1 MTQNVFAQLES
12 SVYPPN
18 APVSLG
24 LEGLEQI
31 RRDGMEPF
39 IEKCRERFGHQAL
52 GRSFQ
57 LKPRRQAEP
66 PEGLSLFRL
75 RDEDAFFLCRG
86 LPATE
91 PERCYIKARKNGQIY
106 YLEETQAPAALGGGY
121 EILYCMLGKELA
133 GAVYDSGKPGPCRW
147 RAIGLA
153 RTDAALWLEALSK
166 SRQAGFQPFHSLTG
180 LGKDC
185 HGPIFWR
192 YQLDR
197 QLFAQRPP
205 YCRLFGLAFTA
216 GKTDARAKGLGTAI
230 FPIFSPPLAISV
242 ACRVTIIRNPNPT
255 VSKKQ
260 YFFRILSKAH
270 KIILWI
276 FRHLTPACP
285 LSSTNQIRP
294 GSATPYVHR
303 TQDLKPHSP
312 A

>member
-86 LPATE
+86 LPAAE

-106 YLEETQAPAALGGGY
+106 
-121 EILYCMLGKELA
+121 
-133 GAVYDSGKPGPCRW
+133 
-147 RAIGLA
+147 
-153 RTDAALWLEALSK
+153 
-166 SRQAGFQPFHSLTG
+166 
-180 LGKDC
+180 
-185 HGPIFWR
+185 
-192 YQLDR
+192 
-197 QLFAQRPP
+197 
-205 YCRLFGLAFTA
+205 
-216 GKTDARAKGLGTAI
+216 
-230 FPIFSPPLAISV
+230 
-242 ACRVTIIRNPNPT
+242 
-255 VSKKQ
+255 
-260 YFFRILSKAH
+260 
-270 KIILWI
+270 
-276 FRHLTPACP
+276 
-285 LSSTNQIRP
+285 
-294 GSATPYVHR
+294 
-303 TQDLKPHSP
+303 
-312 A
+312 